1 MRNDVKQHVPGRFV
15 RVLGTAHHVVVD
27 EAAPARKPDVAD
39 VSATGWTCAGLN
51 GADPAGSGG
60 VQVPTVL
67 FTSGLGGAWYDWD
80 TVVALLI
87 AEYGQPDRP
96 TLVRFDRPGLGWSE
110 PAAAPPTAEGEAER
124 IALLLDALGLPG
136 PCVVVAHSMAAF
148 HAEAFAR
155 LYPARTAGL
164 VLVDASA
171 EPDAIAPAGFEQ
183 RVRRARTL
191 GAALRATGAGA
202 AISPAVRRLVTAAT
216 SVRRTDPADP
226 AQLSASTAAGRPL
239 AAALM
244 ENAVYLDQAA
254 QLLELRCEKPFPPVP
269 LTVLAALGAARAE
282 RRIVPGGMLALKRE
296 GWRSRQHDLAALS
309 PCGRLVGLPDSAH
322 HIPFDRPD
330 AVADAVL
337 GVLDQHCRIGRTR

>member
-1 MRNDVKQHVPGRFV
+1 MRNDAKRHVPGRFI

-27 EAAPARKPDVAD
+27 EGAPAEEPLEA
-39 VSATGWTCAGLN
+39 
-51 GADPAGSGG
+51 P
-60 VQVPTVL
+60 VPTVL

-80 TVVALLI
+80 AVVALLT
-87 AEYGQPDRP
+87 AECGQPDRP
-96 TLVRFDRPGLGWSE
+96 ALVRFDRPGLGWSE
-110 PAAAPPTAEGEAER
+110 PAAAPPTVDVEAER
-124 IALLLDALGLPG
+124 IALLLDALDLPG

-171 EPDAIAPAGFEQ
+171 EPDAIPPAGLEQ
-183 RVRRARTL
+183 RLRRARTV
-191 GAALRATGAGA
+191 GAVLRATGTGA

-216 SVRRTDPADP
+216 SVRRADPADP
-226 AQLSASTAAGRPL
+226 AQLSASTASGRPL

-244 ENAVYLDQAA
+244 ENTVYLDQAA

-269 LTVLAALGAARAE
+269 LTVLAALGAARVE
-282 RRIVPGGMLALKRE
+282 RRLVPGATLALKRE
-296 GWRSRQHDLAALS
+296 GWRSRQLDLAALS

-322 HIPFDRPD
+322 YIPFDRPD

-337 GVLDQHCRIGRTR
+337 GILAEHDRLRRTR